1 MRSAARSPEGTG
13 RPSKSDDTPPASI
26 PPLQRLVAL
35 AAALCLFLSSIEYLI
50 PKPLPFLRVGLANL
64 PLLIAL
70 DLLPLPH
77 YLLLLGL
84 KIVGQSLIQGTLFSF
99 VFLLSLAGS
108 AASGLLMLAARRLLG
123 SSVSLIGISVL
134 GALASNLSQLTLAR
148 YLVFGPSAWVVAPPF
163 LVIGLLSSAVLGV
176 FAEVYRSR
184 SRWLRT
190 LSEELRRPRLSGTR
204 RRR

>member
-1 MRSAARSPEGTG
+1 MRSANRPPRTRSGGASRRVAT
-13 RPSKSDDTPPASI
+13 TP
-26 PPLQRLVAL
+26 LERLVAL

-70 DLLPLPH
+70 DLFPVPQ

-99 VFLLSLAGS
+99 VFLLSLVGS
-108 AASGLLMLAARRLLG
+108 LASGLLMLAARRLFG
-123 SSVSLIGISVL
+123 SSISLIGTSIL

-148 YLVFGPSAWVVAPPF
+148 YLVFGAGAWLVAPPF
-163 LVIGLLSSAVLGV
+163 LVIGLVTSAVLGV

-184 SRWLRT
+184 SAWLRT
-190 LSEELRRPRLSGTR
+190 VAAGRLPP
-204 RRR
+204 